1 MQPLKLRQYSVMVD
15 DADVDIMRQ
24 IMEEMEGTLNTL
36 PVENMTIK
44 NVFEQIIKGHA
55 RLVITDERETNQ
67 QGN

>member
-15 DADVDIMRQ
+15 DTNVDIMRQ
-24 IMEEMEGTLNTL
+24 IMKEMENTLNTL

-44 NVFEQIIKGHA
+44 NVFQQIINEA
-55 RLVITDERETNQ
+55 ETNQ